1 MHCGFYT
8 IPAWRTCQPL
18 GLCEKDLK
26 LTMAHSEGVHR
37 LVLGNALHILYT
49 LSYPVSEI
57 VKESSCSL

>member
-1 MHCGFYT
+1 
-8 IPAWRTCQPL
+8 
-18 GLCEKDLK
+18 
-26 LTMAHSEGVHR
+26 MAHSEGVHR